1 MKACIPDITQLMVKY
16 NIDSRYFN
24 TTEVENRN
32 RVIKQ
37 LLSVIRRLLEV
48 PLCKD
53 CRYYSKE
60 DVNVLL
66 WYYFVERCDSQL
78 HSTCLSISL

>member
-32 RVIKQ
+32 KVIKQ

-60 DVNVLL
+60 EVNVIL
-66 WYYFVERCDSQL
+66 WDYFVERYDSQL